1 MMLIDMT
8 SQLGSLLVALDV
20 VLVFAA
26 TAIAVN
32 VWHHQRASFTARST
46 RTEPTLAVVGPSSS
60 VSVPTGDAPSDTSLP
75 EAA

>member
-8 SQLGSLLVALDV
+8 NQLEPLLTGLDV

-26 TAIAVN
+26 TAIAASM
-32 VWHHQRASFTARST
+32 WHRQSASLTSSKPRTAS
-46 RTEPTLAVVGPSSS
+46 PLAVVGSSAS
-60 VSVPTGDAPSDTSLP
+60 APAPTGDAPSDTSVP